1 MKRKI
6 NENEQLFEILQSCVL
21 VLNCPRLK
29 YYPNKNFGSH
39 LKAQGNDITVKLAL
53 DYARQAVKELDGV
66 FIKSAGYCDDG
77 IIFDVLV
84 NNEEGEVTVKL

>member
-6 NENEQLFEILQSCVL
+6 NENEQLFEILQSCAL

-29 YYPNKNFGSH
+29 HYPNKNFGSH
-39 LKAQGNDITVKLAL
+39 LKAQENDVTVKSAL

-66 FIKSAGYCDDG
+66 FIKSVRHCDDG
-77 IIFDVLV
+77 IIFNVLI